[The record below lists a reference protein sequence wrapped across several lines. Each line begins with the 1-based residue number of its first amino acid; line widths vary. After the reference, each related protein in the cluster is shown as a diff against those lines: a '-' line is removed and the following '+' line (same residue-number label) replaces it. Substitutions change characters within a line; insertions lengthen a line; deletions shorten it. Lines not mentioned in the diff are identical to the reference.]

1 MNREWRFGVIPWEN
15 SLQIESGNK
24 GERFGAAGDE
34 RGRGEPLSLDYGVRG
49 AHALLAFFC
58 ARIQPLNSIQLRR
71 FSRNLSHEI
80 TETEEPDRHGE
91 EVSAPAARPS
101 AHFVDSF
108 QSLFLL
114 FLSHPHS
121 ILNRGRCWRPHKHL
135 IKATRLRDHHSCC
148 ASVALSFLPTR

>member
-1 MNREWRFGVIPWEN
+1 MIPWEK

-24 GERFGAAGDE
+24 GERFGAA
-34 RGRGEPLSLDYGVRG
+34 GEPLSLDYGVRG

-80 TETEEPDRHGE
+80 TETGEPDRHGE

-108 QSLFLL
+108 QSLFLPSPL
-114 FLSHPHS
+114 HP
-121 ILNRGRCWRPHKHL
+121 RQRKRRRCWRPHKHL
-135 IKATRLRDHHSCC
+135 IKATRLRDHHSCS
-148 ASVALSFLPTR
+148 ASVVLSFLPTR